1 MNSMNKK
8 YFAKS
13 VVGVTLS
20 LAVLFS
26 GSTLLTAQPAHAATV
41 SASTTASNIIATG
54 ERFMGVP
61 YQWGAKSGRTDRFDC
76 SSFTQYVFKQ
86 NGIAIPRD
94 SRQQSRV
101 GTYVDRNNLQPGD
114 LVFFYSPIHH
124 VAIYMGNGKLLHT
137 FGKAGVTITD
147 FSGWWSSHYNTA
159 RRVLPTVGQGVPV
172 SNPQPTT
179 QPVSHKPS
187 PTKAVPS
194 KHSFVHPLDEN
205 QEGNH

>member
-1 MNSMNKK
+1 MNNN

-13 VVGVTLS
+13 LVGITLS
-20 LAVLFS
+20 LSLLFS
-26 GSTLLTAQPAHAATV
+26 GSMFLTAKPAHAATV

-54 ERFMGVP
+54 ERFLGVP
-61 YQWGAKSGRTDRFDC
+61 YQWGVHSGRTDRFDC

-86 NGIAIPRD
+86 NGISLPRN

-101 GTYVDRNNLQPGD
+101 GTYVDRNQLQPGD

-137 FGKAGVTITD
+137 FGKAGVTITN

-159 RRVLPTVGQGVPV
+159 RRVLPTFGQESVY
-172 SNPQPTT
+172 
-179 QPVSHKPS
+179 K
-187 PTKAVPS
+187 
-194 KHSFVHPLDEN
+194 N
-205 QEGNH
+205 QLGNN